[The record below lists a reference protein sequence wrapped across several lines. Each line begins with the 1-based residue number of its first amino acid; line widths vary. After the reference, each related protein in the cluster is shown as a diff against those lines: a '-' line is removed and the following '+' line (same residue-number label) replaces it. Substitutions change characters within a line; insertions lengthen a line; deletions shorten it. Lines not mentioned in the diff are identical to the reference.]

1 LTPSTQADLFGDH
14 EPPLPDGLE
23 LRGAFVDE
31 VTERLLL
38 AQIESLVLA
47 PARYKSY
54 TARRLVASFGGEF
67 DYDANV
73 LRPGAPL
80 PAFLGPLRERA
91 GAWLGVPSDAFIH
104 ALVAQHPPGTPL
116 GWHRD
121 VPDFEHVFGLSL
133 GSAAHMRLRPFSATR
148 AARQTLN
155 VTLEPRSAYVL
166 RGAARWAWQH
176 AIAPTEALRWSITL
190 RARRVRR

>member
-1 LTPSTQADLFGDH
+1 MTTPTQPDLFGDP
-14 EPPLPDGLE
+14 EPPFPDGFA
-23 LRGAFVDE
+23 LRDDFVDE
-31 VTERLLL
+31 ETERSLL
-38 AQIESLVLA
+38 AHVASLVLA

-80 PAFLGPLRERA
+80 PDFLAPLRERA
-91 GAWLGVPSDAFIH
+91 GAWLGVPSGAFVH
-104 ALVAQHPPGTPL
+104 ALVAQYPPGTPL

-133 GSAAHMRLRPFSATR
+133 GGVARMRLRPIGATSPAGR
-148 AARQTLN
+148 PLDVALR
-155 VTLEPRSAYVL
+155 PRSAYLL

-176 AIAPTEALRWSITL
+176 AIAPTEQMRWSITL
-190 RARRVRR
+190 RTRRARR